1 MIKLENVRIQK
12 GDKVILNDCHYTF
25 EKGKSY
31 ALIGASGSGKS
42 TLLNIIAG
50 LEEVKEGYVYI
61 EGEILKNQKTFYR
74 YTLGY
79 LFQNFALLDNQSI
92 NANLDL
98 GLKFRKTREH
108 KKQLKVDVLKSVG
121 LNIDTNR
128 MVNSLSGGEQQ
139 RVALARLILKNPQL
153 ILADE
158 PTGSLDQQNGQT
170 IIDLLLKQLDENKTI
185 IVATHDLEL
194 AKQFDEIVH
203 MDDLKN

>member
-12 GDKVILNDCHYTF
+12 GDKMILNHCHFTF
-25 EKGKSY
+25 KKGKSY

-50 LEEVKEGYVYI
+50 LEEVKEGYVYV
-61 EGEILKNQKTFYR
+61 EGKVLKKQKSFYR
-74 YTLGY
+74 HTLGY

-92 NANLDL
+92 HANLDL
-98 GLKFRKTREH
+98 GLKFRKTKEN
-108 KKQLKVDVLKSVG
+108 KKQLKAEVLKSVG
-121 LNIDTNR
+121 LNIDANR
-128 MVNSLSGGEQQ
+128 VVNSLSGGEQQ

-158 PTGSLDQQNGQT
+158 PTGSLDQHNGQM
-170 IIDLLLKQLDENKTI
+170 IIDLLLQQLDRNKTI

-203 MDDLKN
+203 MDDLKK